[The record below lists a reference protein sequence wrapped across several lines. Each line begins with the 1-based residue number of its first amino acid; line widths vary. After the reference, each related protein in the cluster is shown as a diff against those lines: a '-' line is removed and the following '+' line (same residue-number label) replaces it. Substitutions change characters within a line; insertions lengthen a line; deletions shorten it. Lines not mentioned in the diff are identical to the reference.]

1 MTLPTGTVT
10 FLFTDIEGSTNLAR
24 ALGSRWPQ
32 VLAEHNNLLREAIRT
47 HHGIEVSTEG
57 DSFFAVFTSAV
68 DAVACTASAQRS
80 LAQHSWPEG
89 SPVRVRMGLHTG
101 EGRLDGKEYVGLDV
115 HLAARIAAAGH
126 GGQVLLSHSTRPL
139 VELDLP
145 DGVRLRDLGDHR
157 LKDFDEPKHMHQLVI
172 EGLPEYFPPLKTL
185 NVPTNLPVPLTS
197 FVGRQRELGEITEL
211 LDSARLVTL
220 TGPGGTGK
228 TRLALTVASVVLD
241 RFPDG
246 VYFVE
251 LAPITDPQLVPSV
264 IGSTLGMGKEGQRP
278 LLETL
283 KSELRDRTTLL
294 VLDNFEQVI
303 DASRTVAELLRAA
316 PGLKV
321 VVTSRE
327 PLRIAGE
334 QEVPVPPLELP
345 HAGRAEN
352 RVNELRTVDSVA
364 LFLQRARSVRPASTS
379 LRTTQQPW
387 RKSARG

>member
-197 FVGRQRELGEITEL
+197 LWG
-211 LDSARLVTL
+211 AN
-220 TGPGGTGK
+220 
-228 TRLALTVASVVLD
+228 
-241 RFPDG
+241 
-246 VYFVE
+246 
-251 LAPITDPQLVPSV
+251 
-264 IGSTLGMGKEGQRP
+264 GSL
-278 LLETL
+278 
-283 KSELRDRTTLL
+283 
-294 VLDNFEQVI
+294 
-303 DASRTVAELLRAA
+303 
-316 PGLKV
+316 
-321 VVTSRE
+321 
-327 PLRIAGE
+327 
-334 QEVPVPPLELP
+334 
-345 HAGRAEN
+345 
-352 RVNELRTVDSVA
+352 
-364 LFLQRARSVRPASTS
+364 ARSQSSWIPPAWS
-379 LRTTQQPW
+379 R
-387 RKSARG
+387 